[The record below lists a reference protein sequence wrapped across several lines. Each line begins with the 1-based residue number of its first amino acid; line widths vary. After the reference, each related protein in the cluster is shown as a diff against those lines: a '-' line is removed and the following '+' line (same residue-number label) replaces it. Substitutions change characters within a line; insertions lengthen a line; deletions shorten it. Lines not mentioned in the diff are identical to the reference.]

1 MLFIEPNTGRM
12 RDTRRPGGTGTSRGN
27 ITRKMM
33 RASTPHSLQTRRPK
47 VKIIEKMREI
57 RDPRERQRG
66 EVSGIR
72 KYITRE
78 TVIMETD
85 NALHIKYI
93 HVENK
98 FKIFPWK
105 LSVFRLEADHV
116 VVLVSVQDNVVPA
129 RNRSLQDYLLLISG
143 VGALY
148 VIVPL
153 SV

>member
-1 MLFIEPNTGRM
+1 
-12 RDTRRPGGTGTSRGN
+12 
-27 ITRKMM
+27 
-33 RASTPHSLQTRRPK
+33 
-47 VKIIEKMREI
+47 MREI

-72 KYITRE
+72 KYIARE

-143 VGALY
+143 VCALY